1 MPFSKEI
8 PPIQQSRYGVAT
20 ERWAQIN
27 TLRNQWIEKA
37 LRFLILT
44 NAGGAVAV
52 LSFIGN
58 SDEARRMFGPRFAL
72 SCFALG
78 IIVAGIFIAI
88 QFHRF
93 DFMFRGYHSDSA
105 KYFSD
110 EIEWD
115 ELKKNDDDR
124 SGPHS
129 IDYVWPYIS
138 FILFILGCIAGGLSL
153 FGRLW

>member
-1 MPFSKEI
+1 MPFSKEE
-8 PPIQQSRYGVAT
+8 PFTQQSRYGLVT
-20 ERWAQIN
+20 ERRTEIN

-58 SDEARRMFGPRFAL
+58 SDDARRMFGPRFAL
-72 SCFALG
+72 SCFAAG
-78 IIVAGIFIAI
+78 IVVAGIFIAI

-93 DFMFRGYHSDSA
+93 DSIFRGYRSDSA

-110 EIEWD
+110 QIEWK
-115 ELKKNDDDR
+115 ELRKGDSHR
-124 SGPHS
+124 SAPHS
-129 IDYVWPYIS
+129 IDYVWPYFS

-153 FGRLW
+153 FTST